1 MDKSQG
7 LEETKMTSAQKIPI
21 QKWLTP
27 IYMINIRIKLP
38 WETYVYEKHIL
49 SDFRFPQEINLR
61 LETKTTICHFKQ
73 ILFSIT

>member
-27 IYMINIRIKLP
+27 IYMINI
-38 WETYVYEKHIL
+38 E
-49 SDFRFPQEINLR
+49 
-61 LETKTTICHFKQ
+61 
-73 ILFSIT
+73 